1 MSVSSPFIARP
12 IATSLLGVAVLLGG
26 VLGYLW
32 LPISSLPQVDFPTIQ
47 VTTQLPGASPDVMAS
62 LVTAPLERN
71 FGQIPSLQLMTSS
84 SSFGVSQITLQFVL
98 NRDIDA
104 AAQDVQAAINASGST
119 LPKNLPYP
127 PVYSKVNPADAPMV
141 TLAITSSTIS
151 MRALS
156 DIADTLLAQRLSEV
170 TGVGRVTV
178 QGNIRPAIRIQ
189 ADLSRLANYGIAME
203 DLRNVIMAANVA
215 GPKGA
220 LDGAHQSYTIGAN
233 DQIAAAS
240 AYRDIVI
247 TYLNGAPVLLRDVA
261 DIIDSLENSKVAGF
275 YQGNPAI
282 VVDIQRQPGANVI
295 ETTQRIKNE
304 LPKLQRSMPVGA
316 TLTIVHDATAS
327 IRASVRDVQFTLV
340 LSVALVITVVL
351 IFLRTIRATIIA
363 GVALPLSLIATFGIM
378 WFCGFSL
385 DNLSL
390 MALTIGTGFVVDD
403 AIVMIENIV
412 RHMEEGEAPFEA
424 ALRGASEIGFTVI
437 SLTVSLIAVFI
448 PLLFMTGLVGR
459 MFREFALTLTIA
471 VVTSAVVSLTLTPM
485 MCSRLLRHQSTASAG
500 GGITHIF
507 HRAIDWS
514 VEVYRR
520 TLEWVLRHEK
530 LTLLVTAAT
539 LVATVWLYVIIP
551 KGFLPLQDTG
561 LVFAVMEGGQE
572 ISFAEMK
579 RLQATVESALRKD
592 PDVTG
597 VVSVIGVTPINATP
611 NAGRLAVTLRSRDE
625 RKASVTAIIERLQ
638 HAVAAV
644 PGVIVFFQPVQDI
657 QISTRVSRAQYQY
670 TLSGTDASEVGTWA
684 AKLAQQ
690 LQSSP
695 LLADV
700 ASEAQDNGFRLQV
713 QVDRETAGRLG
724 ISMQTI
730 IDTLSDAFGQRQIST
745 IYGQSNQY
753 RVILEAKPEYQND
766 PSSLTKLY
774 VPASGVQAVAQSTSL
789 TSTSPTVIPG
799 VSGSSMVPLSTF
811 ARFENRTAPLVIAHQ
826 EQFPAV
832 TISFNLAPYAAL
844 SDAVAAISQAERAI
858 GMPTSVIGSYS
869 GDAAEFAKSLA
880 GEPWLILAAAV
891 TIYIVL
897 GVLYESFIHPLT
909 ILSTL
914 PSAGVGALLALMLYK
929 QDLSVVALIG
939 IVLLMGI
946 VKKNAIMMI
955 DFALEAER
963 KQGLSPRDSIVQ
975 ACLLRFRPIMMTTLA
990 ALFGAIPLAF
1000 EQGTGSELRNPL
1012 GITIIGGL
1020 LLSQL
1025 LTLYTT
1031 PVIYLAMERLKDAL
1045 RPRGAAADRAR
1056 PAGNSRTVA
1065 ARGGVRSDMAF
1076 TSFSE
1081 PFIRRPVATTLLAV
1095 GLFLTGA
1102 VAYRFLPVA
1111 SMPTVDFP
1119 TINVTATRPGA
1130 DPETMAA
1137 TVAAPL
1143 ERRLGE
1149 IAGVTELTSR
1159 SSLGNTRI
1167 TIQFD
1172 LTRNI
1177 DGAARD
1183 VQAAINAALTDLPG
1197 DLQSTTDLPQ
1207 IESRRHADHDPGAD
1221 LEGRSAEHAL

>member
-12 IATSLLGVAVLLGG
+12 IATSLLGVAVMLGG
-26 VLGYLW
+26 LLGYLW
-32 LPISSLPQVDFPTIQ
+32 LPVSSLPQVDFPTIQ
-47 VTTQLPGASPDVMAS
+47 VTTQLPGASPEVMAS

-119 LPKNLPYP
+119 LPRNLPYP

-141 TLAITSSTIS
+141 TLAITSNTIA
-151 MRALS
+151 MRQLS
-156 DIADTLLAQRLSEV
+156 DIADTLLAQRLSELS
-170 TGVGRVTV
+170 GVGRVTV

-189 ADLSRLANYGIAME
+189 ADLSRLANYGIALE

-215 GPKGA
+215 GPKGS
-220 LDGAHQSYTIGAN
+220 LDGTHQSYTIAAN
-233 DQIAAAS
+233 DQITAAD
-240 AYRDIVI
+240 AYRNIII
-247 TYLNGAPVLLRDVA
+247 TYLNGGPVLLRDVA
-261 DIIDSLENSKVAGF
+261 DIVDSLENTKVAGF
-275 YQGNPAI
+275 YRGMPA
-282 VVDIQRQPGANVI
+282 VVIDVQRQPGANVI
-295 ETTQRIKNE
+295 ETAQRIKNE

-327 IRASVRDVQFTLV
+327 IRASVRDVQFTLI

-351 IFLRTIRATIIA
+351 IFLRTIRATVIA

-412 RHMEEGEAPFEA
+412 RHMEAGEGPLDA

-471 VVTSAVVSLTLTPM
+471 VVTSAVISLTLTPM
-485 MCSRLLRHQSTASAG
+485 MCSRLLRHASVQSAG
-500 GGITHIF
+500 SRITNVF
-507 HRAIDWS
+507 HRAIDWW
-514 VEVYRR
+514 VELYRR
-520 TLEWVLRHEK
+520 TLEWVLRHER
-530 LTLLVTAAT
+530 LTLLVTAGT
-539 LVATVWLYVIIP
+539 LVATVWLYIIIP

-561 LVFAVMEGGQE
+561 LIFAVMEGSQE

-579 RLQATVESALRKD
+579 RLQATVESAIRKD

-625 RKASVTAIIERLQ
+625 RKTSVSTVIERLQ
-638 HAVAAV
+638 QAVAAV
-644 PGVIVFFQPVQDI
+644 PGVIVYFQPVQDI

-670 TLSGTDASEVGTWA
+670 TLSGTDRDEVGQWA
-684 AKLAQQ
+684 ARLSQQ
-690 LQSSP
+690 MQSSP
-695 LLADV
+695 LLQDV
-700 ASEAQDNGFRLQV
+700 ASEAQDSGLQMRV

-724 ISMQTI
+724 ISMQTVV
-730 IDTLSDAFGQRQIST
+730 DTLSDAFGQRQIST
-745 IYGQSNQY
+745 IYGQANQY
-753 RVILEAKPEYQND
+753 RVILEAMPQYQND
-766 PSSLTKLY
+766 PTSLSKIY
-774 VPASGVQAVAQSTSL
+774 VPASGVQAVAQSSSL

-799 VSGSSMVPLSTF
+799 VSGSPMVPLSTF
-811 ARFENRTAPLVIAHQ
+811 ARFEHGTAPLVIAHQ

-844 SDAVAAISQAERAI
+844 SDAVNVISQAERDI
-858 GMPTSVIGSYS
+858 GMPSSVIGSYS

-880 GEPWLILAAAV
+880 GEPWLLLAAAV

-963 KQGLSPRDSIVQ
+963 KQGLSPRESIMQ
-975 ACLLRFRPIMMTTLA
+975 ASLLRFRPIMMTTLA

-1031 PVIYLAMERLKDAL
+1031 PVIYLAMERLK
-1045 RPRGAAADRAR
+1045 AR
-1056 PAGNSRTVA
+1056 LSPAQ
-1065 ARGGVRSDMAF
+1065 
-1076 TSFSE
+1076 
-1081 PFIRRPVATTLLAV
+1081 
-1095 GLFLTGA
+1095 
-1102 VAYRFLPVA
+1102 
-1111 SMPTVDFP
+1111 
-1119 TINVTATRPGA
+1119 
-1130 DPETMAA
+1130 
-1137 TVAAPL
+1137 PL
-1143 ERRLGE
+1143 Q
-1149 IAGVTELTSR
+1149 TEL
-1159 SSLGNTRI
+1159 
-1167 TIQFD
+1167 
-1172 LTRNI
+1172 
-1177 DGAARD
+1177 
-1183 VQAAINAALTDLPG
+1183 DLPEAPVPT
-1197 DLQSTTDLPQ
+1197 Q
-1207 IESRRHADHDPGAD
+1207 HA
-1221 LEGRSAEHAL
+1221 AE